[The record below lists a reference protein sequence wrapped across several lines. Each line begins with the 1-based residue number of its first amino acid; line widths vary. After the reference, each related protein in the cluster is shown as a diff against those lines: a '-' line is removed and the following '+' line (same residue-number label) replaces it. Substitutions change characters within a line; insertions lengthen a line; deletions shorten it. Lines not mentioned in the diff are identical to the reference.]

1 MSVKHQFQQLCND
14 LQIRF
19 LLRIPCEKKDK
30 IIISIE
36 NGFTSPNLATTI
48 TEETLQYKQPDLQP
62 WLLSG
67 KATCSRVAER
77 TRNCS
82 GQQFKPLFCLSFCSS
97 TYTPQLLI
105 CLSQGTAKYCGHTL
119 KEADYKIYELEGAKF

>member
-1 MSVKHQFQQLCND
+1 MSEKHQFQQLCND
-14 LQIRF
+14 LQISF
-19 LLRIPCEKKDK
+19 PLRVPYKKDK

-48 TEETLQYKQPDLQP
+48 TEETLQYKRPILQP

-67 KATCSRVAER
+67 KATCCRVAER

-105 CLSQGTAKYCGHTL
+105 CLSQAAAEYWDNGHTL
-119 KEADYKIYELEGAKF
+119 KEA